1 MASGAAGVSVERA
14 LHNMVSSCTGH
25 ERRGLISTTGR
36 FVRRIIRAVVL
47 FVNTTG
53 RAILFDMPMA
63 PGTHAKVDGRQQRA
77 DGARSRDAILQAAT
91 ELATV
96 EGLDGLSIGRL
107 AERVG
112 MSKSGLFAH
121 FRSKEDLQLATID
134 AAAEM
139 FDREVW
145 QPGRA
150 APAGAR
156 RVLSL
161 CEAFFSYLERAVFP
175 GGCFFV
181 AAAAELDA
189 KPGPVRD
196 HLREVYSRI
205 LEGLAGAVREAQGL
219 GEIDAAE
226 DVAQLTFE
234 LDSLMLGANFA
245 YVFFAD
251 RAALGRA
258 RLAIRQRLARAAP
271 RAAVKRARLQVSERP
286 RRRRKRHNV

>member
-1 MASGAAGVSVERA
+1 MPITPER
-14 LHNMVSSCTGH
+14 
-25 ERRGLISTTGR
+25 
-36 FVRRIIRAVVL
+36 
-47 FVNTTG
+47 
-53 RAILFDMPMA
+53 D
-63 PGTHAKVDGRQQRA
+63 AKTDGRRQRA
-77 DGARSRDAILQAAT
+77 DGARSRDAILTAAT
-91 ELATV
+91 ELATA
-96 EGLDGLSIGRL
+96 EGLDGLSIARL

-121 FRSKEDLQLATID
+121 FRSKEDLQKATID

-150 APAGAR
+150 SPAGMR
-156 RVLSL
+156 RVFSL
-161 CEAFFSYLERAVFP
+161 CEAFFAYLERAVFP

-181 AAAAELDA
+181 AAAAEFDA

-196 HLREVYSRI
+196 HLRAVYSRI
-205 LEGLAGAVREAQGL
+205 LEGLAGAVREAQVL

-245 YVFFAD
+245 YVFFGD
-251 RAALGRA
+251 PAALDRA

-271 RAAVKRARLQVSERP
+271 RVSP
-286 RRRRKRHNV
+286 RRSRRPAAARPQRTRKRQPA

>member
-1 MASGAAGVSVERA
+1 MPTQIATAVTPAG
-14 LHNMVSSCTGH
+14 
-25 ERRGLISTTGR
+25 RRR
-36 FVRRIIRAVVL
+36 
-47 FVNTTG
+47 
-53 RAILFDMPMA
+53 
-63 PGTHAKVDGRQQRA
+63 RA
-77 DGARSRDAILQAAT
+77 DGARSRQAILNAAT

-96 EGLDGLSIGRL
+96 EGLDGLSIARL
-107 AERVG
+107 ADHVG

-121 FRSKEDLQLATID
+121 FRSKEDLQVATID

-145 QPGRA
+145 QPGMA
-150 APAGAR
+150 APAGVR
-156 RVLSL
+156 RVVSQ

-196 HLREVYSRI
+196 HLRVVYSRI
-205 LEGLAGAVREAQGL
+205 LEGLAGVVREAQVL
-219 GEIDAAE
+219 GEINPTA

-234 LDSLMLGANFA
+234 LDALMLGANFA
-245 YVFFAD
+245 YVFFGD
-251 RAALGRA
+251 PAALDRA

-271 RAAVKRARLQVSERP
+271 PAAARRP
-286 RRRRKRHNV
+286 RTRASTRRGGTRKSQRV

>member
-1 MASGAAGVSVERA
+1 MPVQRA
-14 LHNMVSSCTGH
+14 PDA
-25 ERRGLISTTGR
+25 R
-36 FVRRIIRAVVL
+36 
-47 FVNTTG
+47 
-53 RAILFDMPMA
+53 P
-63 PGTHAKVDGRQQRA
+63 DGRRQRA
-77 DGARSRDAILQAAT
+77 DGARSRRAILDAAT

-107 AERVG
+107 AEHAG

-121 FRSKEDLQLATID
+121 FRSKEDLQVATID

-139 FDREVW
+139 FEREVT
-145 QPGRA
+145 QPGMAARA
-150 APAGAR
+150 GLR
-156 RVLSL
+156 RVRSL
-161 CEAFFSYLERAVFP
+161 CEAFLTYLERAIFP

-196 HLREVYSRI
+196 HLRTVYSRI
-205 LEGLAGAVREAQGL
+205 LAGLAGVIREAQDL

-245 YVFFAD
+245 FVFFRD
-251 RAALGRA
+251 PAALDRS
-258 RLAIRQRLARAAP
+258 RLAIEQRLARAAP
-271 RAAVKRARLQVSERP
+271 PAARRSRP
-286 RRRRKRHNV
+286 EGPGPATAVRQRKKGRTG

>member
-1 MASGAAGVSVERA
+1 MPTQRA
-14 LHNMVSSCTGH
+14 P
-25 ERRGLISTTGR
+25 
-36 FVRRIIRAVVL
+36 
-47 FVNTTG
+47 
-53 RAILFDMPMA
+53 D
-63 PGTHAKVDGRQQRA
+63 AKPDGRRQRA
-77 DGARSRDAILQAAT
+77 DGARSRHAILHAAT

-96 EGLDGLSIGRL
+96 EGLDGLSIARL
-107 AERVG
+107 AAHAG

-139 FDREVW
+139 FDREVT
-145 QPGRA
+145 QPGKA
-150 APAGAR
+150 APPGVSR
-156 RVLSL
+156 ILSS
-161 CEAFFSYLERAVFP
+161 CEAFFQYLKRAVFP

-189 KPGPVRD
+189 KKGPVRD

-205 LEGLAGAVREAQGL
+205 LEGLADVIREAQLL

-245 YVFFAD
+245 YVFFGD
-251 RAALGRA
+251 PAALDRA

-271 RAAVKRARLQVSERP
+271 LVAAHGPRASASGRARRRLRGKRA
-286 RRRRKRHNV
+286 

>member
-1 MASGAAGVSVERA
+1 MATQPLTDAKPEG
-14 LHNMVSSCTGH
+14 
-25 ERRGLISTTGR
+25 RR
-36 FVRRIIRAVVL
+36 
-47 FVNTTG
+47 
-53 RAILFDMPMA
+53 
-63 PGTHAKVDGRQQRA
+63 QRA
-77 DGARSRDAILQAAT
+77 DGARSRQAILNAAT

-96 EGLDGLSIGRL
+96 EGLDGLSIARL
-107 AERVG
+107 AEHVG

-121 FRSKEDLQLATID
+121 FRSKEDLQVATID
-134 AAAEM
+134 TAAEM

-145 QPGRA
+145 QPGLA
-150 APAGAR
+150 APAGVR
-156 RVLSL
+156 RVLSQ
-161 CEAFFSYLERAVFP
+161 CEAFFSYLARAVFP

-205 LEGLAGAVREAQGL
+205 LQGLAGVVREAQVL
-219 GEIDAAE
+219 GEIDPTE

-245 YVFFAD
+245 YVFFGD
-251 RAALGRA
+251 PAALDRA

-271 RAAVKRARLQVSERP
+271 PAAARRRRARASERP
-286 RRRRKRHNV
+286 HRTRKRGRV

>member
-1 MASGAAGVSVERA
+1 MPPPRA
-14 LHNMVSSCTGH
+14 PDAKPD
-25 ERRGLISTTGR
+25 RRR
-36 FVRRIIRAVVL
+36 
-47 FVNTTG
+47 
-53 RAILFDMPMA
+53 
-63 PGTHAKVDGRQQRA
+63 QRA
-77 DGARSRDAILQAAT
+77 DGARSRQAILNAAT

-96 EGLDGLSIGRL
+96 EGLDGLSIARL
-107 AERVG
+107 ADHAG

-121 FRSKEDLQLATID
+121 FRSKEDLQVATID

-139 FDREVW
+139 FDREVT
-145 QPGRA
+145 QPGLK
-150 APAGAR
+150 APAGLR
-156 RVLSL
+156 RVHSL
-161 CEAFFSYLERAVFP
+161 CEAFLIYLERAVFP

-196 HLREVYSRI
+196 HLRTVYSRI
-205 LEGLAGAVREAQGL
+205 LEGLAGIIREARDL

-251 RAALGRA
+251 PAALNRA
-258 RLAIRQRLARAAP
+258 RLAIERRLARAVP
-271 RAAVKRARLQVSERP
+271 PAAARRTRP
-286 RRRRKRHNV
+286 SGGARQARRRKRV